1 VLAVGAALVAATWA
15 HALLGFGGTAADDL
29 FARWIYDGIILA
41 AAVTLLWRAFARPA
55 GRLPWLALGIGVLL
69 HLAGDVMY
77 SAQPDL
83 DAVPVPSIY
92 DPLWLAIYPCAYI
105 ALLLLIRQRVGR
117 TLLALRLDGVVSG
130 LAAASLLASV
140 SLPLALDATAGA
152 PFWETATSL
161 AYTIGDLILLGAVV
175 SAIALGGWRLDRMW
189 MLLGG
194 AVLAWE
200 AADLMYLFGVT
211 GTSGLVADALVATG
225 AIGMAA
231 AGYVDSGERAQRAP
245 VAHGM
250 LVPVGSG
257 AVALGVLALGAPLEL
272 NAAALAMAAVAL
284 ALALVR
290 MGLALKENDKLLGES
305 RVEAA
310 TDALTGLPNRRSLKA
325 DLAAALEDGSPHVLV
340 LIDLNG
346 FKSYNDSF
354 GHAAGD
360 VVLTRLGG
368 ALAQAVR
375 GGGAAYRMGG
385 DEFCVLATCPPQQAE
400 AFSARCAAAMALRGQ
415 GFSITAAHGA
425 VTIPGEYGSAAA
437 VLALADE
444 RMYQRKRGG
453 RVPAARQSANVLTAV
468 AEEHAPGLAEHMRSV
483 RELAHATAIEA
494 GIVGAELDALRYAA
508 ALHDIGKLAIPTEI
522 LEKPGPL
529 SPDEWELVRRH
540 TIVGER
546 ILASAP
552 ALERSARLVRWT
564 HERIDGSGY
573 PDGLGRDR
581 IPLAARVIAVAN
593 AYDAMLT
600 ARVYAPARSPEEALA
615 ELRRCAG
622 TQFDP
627 AVVAAFERA
636 LPRIGSQPA
645 LRELDRAT
653 V

>member
-1 VLAVGAALVAATWA
+1 VLAVGAALLAATWA
-15 HALLGFGGTAADDL
+15 HALLGFGGTTADDL
-29 FARWIYDGIILA
+29 FARWIYDGIILS
-41 AAVTLLWRAFARPA
+41 AAVALLWRAAARPA
-55 GRLPWLALGIGVLL
+55 GRLPWLALGIGLLL
-69 HLAGDVMY
+69 HLVGDVMY
-77 SAQPDL
+77 SAEPDL

-92 DPLWLAIYPCAYI
+92 DPLWLAIYPCAYV
-105 ALLLLIRQRVGR
+105 ALLILIRQRVGR

-140 SLPLALDATAGA
+140 SLPLAIDATAGA

-161 AYTIGDLILLGAVV
+161 AYTVGDLILLGAVV

-189 MLLGG
+189 ALLAG

-200 AADLMYLFGVT
+200 AADLMYLLGA
-211 GTSGLVADALVATG
+211 SGGAGLLADALVATG
-225 AIGMAA
+225 ALGMAA
-231 AGYVDSGERAQRAP
+231 AGHADRGDRTRQAP
-245 VAHGM
+245 VAHGL

-257 AVALGVLALGAPLEL
+257 SVALGVLALGGPLDL
-272 NAAALAMAAVAL
+272 NPAALALAAVAL

-290 MGLALKENDKLLGES
+290 MGLALRENDKLLGQS
-305 RVEAA
+305 RMEAA

-325 DLAAALEDGSPHVLV
+325 DLGAALEDGQPHVLV
-340 LIDLNG
+340 LLDLNG
-346 FKSYNDSF
+346 FKSYNDAF

-360 VVLTRLGG
+360 AVLTRLGG
-368 ALAQAVR
+368 SLAQAVR
-375 GGGAAYRMGG
+375 GRGCAYRMGG
-385 DEFCVLATCPPQQAE
+385 DEFCVLAGCPPQQAD

-415 GFSITAAHGA
+415 GFAITAAYGA
-425 VTIPGEYGSAAA
+425 VTIPGEHGTAAA

-453 RVPAARQSANVLTAV
+453 QVPAARQSANVLAAV
-468 AEEHAPGLAEHMRSV
+468 AEEHAPELAEHMRSV
-483 RELAHATAIEA
+483 RELAHATAVEA
-494 GIVGAELDALRYAA
+494 GVLGAELEALRYAA
-508 ALHDIGKLAIPTEI
+508 ALHDIGKLAIPTEV

-529 SPDEWELVRRH
+529 TPDEWELIRRH

-552 ALERSARLVRWT
+552 ALQRSARLVRWS
-564 HERIDGSGY
+564 HERVDGTGY
-573 PDGLGRDR
+573 PDALSGEA

-593 AYDAMLT
+593 AYHAMLT
-600 ARVYAPARSPEEALA
+600 DRVYAPARSADEALA

-622 TQFDP
+622 TQFDS

-636 LPRIGSQPA
+636 LAQIGSQLA
-645 LRELDRAT
+645 TRELDRAT